1 MAYTISGKGAT
12 MIRERLEEIIDD
24 VVQINGKKARDCT
37 DAECD
42 LIIEF
47 YHKLAELQIIAER
60 LRCPGPIDIPRLV
73 IAAYRIAVEAKRIR
87 GNDVPLSEIVY
98 H

>member
-1 MAYTISGKGAT
+1 MT
-12 MIRERLEEIIDD
+12 MERVEEIIDD

-37 DAECD
+37 DTECD

-47 YHKLAELQIIAER
+47 YYKLAELQTIAER
-60 LRCPGPIDIPRLV
+60 LGVLVHDISRLV
-73 IAAYRIAVEAKRIR
+73 TMAYRIAEETKRI
-87 GNDVPLSEIVY
+87 GGKDPVLNKIVY

>member
-1 MAYTISGKGAT
+1 MT
-12 MIRERLEEIIDD
+12 MERVEEIIDD

-37 DAECD
+37 DTECD
-42 LIIEF
+42 LIVEF
-47 YHKLAELQIIAER
+47 YYKRNELQTIAER
-60 LRCPGPIDIPRLV
+60 LACPGPIDMPRLV
-73 IAAYRIAVEAKRIR
+73 IMAYQIAEETKRIR